1 MGEPL
6 TTHEGAKI
14 TPISIVNRSP
24 SKMVVSICALN
35 QIKQTNITQAKK
47 DIFPSWGS
55 TKHGEV
61 PVLVMLKCTRFHA
74 GETLFPPLSFPS
86 ICELTMTGVHIHVE
100 QLSRGVES
108 RQLKSWESGRVGGH
122 H

>member
-1 MGEPL
+1 MKVVHLPMGEPL

-24 SKMVVSICALN
+24 SKMVVSICVLN

-47 DIFPSWGS
+47 DIFPSFLGKYQTWGS
-55 TKHGEV
+55 SSA
-61 PVLVMLKCTRFHA
+61 VMLKCTRFHA

-100 QLSRGVES
+100 QLSREG
-108 RQLKSWESGRVGGH
+108 
-122 H
+122 